1 MQSGSGKKEKQLLL
15 HRKGKNIYPRL
26 SSSGS
31 HKSIYTFTFAVRL
44 NYGRHNRDKMSR
56 RSTQVEVE
64 VQPPAV
70 QLQGD
75 VVAPL
80 ALPVQQDALGLV
92 ALEAQRDHV
101 LQRRHGLLVEPIQ
114 QGASAVK
121 VRHVGL

>member
-1 MQSGSGKKEKQLLL
+1 M
-15 HRKGKNIYPRL
+15 
-26 SSSGS
+26 
-31 HKSIYTFTFAVRL
+31 RL
-44 NYGRHNRDKMSR
+44 NYGGHNRDKRSW

-75 VVAPL
+75 VIAPL

-121 VRHVGL
+121 VRHIGL

>member
-1 MQSGSGKKEKQLLL
+1 M
-15 HRKGKNIYPRL
+15 
-26 SSSGS
+26 
-31 HKSIYTFTFAVRL
+31 RL
-44 NYGRHNRDKMSR
+44 NYGGHNRYKR
-56 RSTQVEVE
+56 RWRSTQVQVE

-75 VVAPL
+75 VIAPL

-92 ALEAQRDHV
+92 ALETQRDHV